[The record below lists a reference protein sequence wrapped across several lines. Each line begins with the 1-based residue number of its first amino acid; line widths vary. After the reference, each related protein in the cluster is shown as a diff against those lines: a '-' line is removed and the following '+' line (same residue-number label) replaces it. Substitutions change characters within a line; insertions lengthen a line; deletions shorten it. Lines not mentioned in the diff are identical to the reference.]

1 MFQKNIHK
9 TGLGAVAIISAL
21 AFAPASNAALAYSQD
36 FEAMTPDQQTQP
48 NDLSDDG
55 WLVGA
60 NVFDPTGT
68 TFLYNYFA
76 FPAPNGG
83 SAFSAVATGE
93 GGVGQGD
100 NQLSVYNDYNNTD
113 HNIGNQ
119 IEAVVF
125 NDIGIVGADDIGT
138 TITFSFDAKQGNQ
151 VDPSTSTAYIKV
163 LDTLGGSFATLGED
177 VLNTT
182 GLGMDWSGGEL
193 SLLIDET
200 WLGQTLQIG
209 FTNTAA
215 NFNGSGVF
223 YDNLNVSA
231 VPVPAAA
238 WLFGS
243 GLLGLVGVA
252 RRRKS

>member
-1 MFQKNIHK
+1 
-9 TGLGAVAIISAL
+9 
-21 AFAPASNAALAYSQD
+21 
-36 FEAMTPDQQTQP
+36 
-48 NDLSDDG
+48 
-55 WLVGA
+55 
-60 NVFDPTGT
+60 
-68 TFLYNYFA
+68 
-76 FPAPNGG
+76 
-83 SAFSAVATGE
+83 
-93 GGVGQGD
+93 
-100 NQLSVYNDYNNTD
+100 
-113 HNIGNQ
+113 
-119 IEAVVF
+119 
-125 NDIGIVGADDIGT
+125 
-138 TITFSFDAKQGNQ
+138 
-151 VDPSTSTAYIKV
+151 V

-177 VLNTT
+177 VLDTT

-193 SLLIDET
+193 SLLIDEA

-209 FTNTAA
+209 FTNTAT

>member
-1 MFQKNIHK
+1 MFQKNFHK
-9 TGLGAVAIISAL
+9 TSLGAVAIISAM
-21 AFAPASNAALAYSQD
+21 AFAPASNAALYSQD

-60 NVFDPTGT
+60 NVYDPNGV
-68 TFLYNYFA
+68 FLYNYFA

-83 SAFSAVATGE
+83 DAFSAVVTGE

-100 NQLSVYNDYNNTD
+100 NQLSVYSDYNNVD
-113 HNIGNQ
+113 HAVGNL

-125 NDIGIVGADDIGT
+125 NDVGTIGAEDLGT

-163 LDTLGGSFATLGED
+163 LDTLGGSFVTLGED
-177 VLNTT
+177 VLDTT
-182 GLGMDWSGGEL
+182 GLGTDWSGGEL
-193 SLLIDET
+193 SLLIDDA

-209 FTNTAA
+209 FTNTAT
-215 NFNGSGVF
+215 NYDGSGVF
-223 YDNLNVSA
+223 YDNLNVSTI
-231 VPVPAAA
+231 PVPAAV